1 MFVPFASLS
10 ALVVVLALVL
20 TPPASAVA
28 VDPNG
33 RLKDPQKEALARD
46 IMADIR
52 CLVCQNQS
60 IEDSN
65 ADLARDLRQVVR
77 ERVAAG
83 DNPDQVKRYL
93 VDRYGDWVLMRPP
106 VDRRTYLLWGGPA
119 ILLFLGG
126 ALALANS
133 RRKRAVAGRLSAEEE
148 ARVQSL
154 LDEVNNP

>member
-1 MFVPFASLS
+1 M
-10 ALVVVLALVL
+10 ALLIALAVAL

-33 RLKDPQKEALARD
+33 RLQDPQKEALARE

-77 ERVAAG
+77 ERIAAG
-83 DNPDQVKRYL
+83 DSPDQVKRYL

-106 VDRRTYLLWGGPA
+106 VDRRTYLLWGGPG
-119 ILLFLGG
+119 ILLILGG